1 MGRRRCTVGGVR
13 WDRSARGWCE
23 IVMEFL
29 FVLAVWVFLLGI
41 FLAFFRMTRRFGLK
55 VVLGAV
61 VFMALLMVANW
72 LLGTLG
78 QAEAAIRARGP
89 LPWVIAALVLLAAAM
104 VVMLVLFR
112 RRLPAMRLRR
122 VSDTPAGHVRVG
134 NRLETSYAPFVGK
147 PEHGHRLVTVSPEDT
162 IGVVGPP
169 RCGKTAGVLIPQA
182 MMWAGPMVSV
192 SVRDDI
198 LRSTGDQRARV
209 AADHG
214 GRVMVFDPAGSSAAE
229 LQRMAGH
236 DVTMRWSPIAGCER
250 PETAKLRAEAM
261 VWATFNEGE
270 RNRHF
275 ETHAASLLRCMFH
288 AAALSGKRMEDVL
301 SWIDAKDFVTPADL
315 LKRSDS
321 TERYGWTSEL
331 LGYAGLGPDE
341 RGSVFSTAS
350 NALAAFKLS
359 NILRNCSTTDLD
371 LPSFVCGHSTLFVIA
386 GVSMQKALAPLFSA
400 LLESIAF
407 ELIDDLA
414 RQSGG
419 RLEPRVLMQLDE
431 IANIAP
437 LPNLLNLLTV
447 AGGSGLCISYA
458 TQSWRQL
465 AARYGEDGMRGI
477 WHSTKAQLV
486 FGAVGDAD
494 MLRDISDLMGKTMEG
509 TKSRTRETFKVVSSS
524 VTKSEREVDRLR
536 IDDIYNSHGMAHLIY
551 RGGFTKLRPAL
562 YFDGDLG
569 RPFHDRTGWAPAAVQ
584 A

>member
-1 MGRRRCTVGGVR
+1 MQFLL
-13 WDRSARGWCE
+13 
-23 IVMEFL
+23 IVT
-29 FVLAVWVFLLGI
+29 VWVFLLGVL
-41 FLAFFRMTRRFGLK
+41 LALFRVTRKLGLK
-55 VVLGAV
+55 VVLVAIV
-61 VFMALLMVANW
+61 AFALLLGVNW
-72 LLGTLG
+72 LLGEAG
-78 QAEAAIRARGP
+78 QALGSIRHAGP
-89 LPWVIAALVLLAAAM
+89 RPWILGALALLAAVA
-104 VVMLVLFR
+104 LVALVRFR
-112 RRLPAMRLRR
+112 RRLPSLKLRR
-122 VSDTPAGHVRVG
+122 VSDAPADRRRAG

-147 PEHGHRLVTVSPEDT
+147 AEHGDRLITVSPEDT

-169 RCGKTAGVLIPQA
+169 RCGKTAGILIPQA

-198 LRSTGDQRARV
+198 LSSVGDQRARI

-229 LQRMAGH
+229 LPRIAGN
-236 DVTMRWSPIAGCER
+236 DLTMRWSPIAGCER

-261 VWATFNEGE
+261 VWATFKEGE
-270 RNRHF
+270 RNLYF

-301 SWIDAKDFVTPADL
+301 GWIDAKDFVTPADL
-315 LKRSDS
+315 LRRSDS
-321 TERYGWTSEL
+321 TERQGWTSEL

-341 RGSVFSTAS
+341 RGSAFSTAS

-359 NILRNCSTTDLD
+359 SILRSCSTTDLD
-371 LPSFVCGHSTLFVIA
+371 LAGFVSGHSSLFVIA

-407 ELIDDLA
+407 EIIDDLA
-414 RQSGG
+414 RRSGG
-419 RLEPRVLMQLDE
+419 RLEPRVLLQLDE

-465 AARYGEDGMRGI
+465 ATRYGEDGMRGV
-477 WHSTKAQLV
+477 WQSTRAQIV
-486 FGAVGDAD
+486 FGSVGDAT

-509 TKSRTRETFKVVSSS
+509 TKSRTRETFKVIPGS
-524 VTKSEREVDRLR
+524 VTSSKREVDRLR
-536 IDDIYNSHGMAHLIY
+536 VEDIYNSHGMAHLLY
-551 RGGFTKLRPAL
+551 RGSYTKVRPAL
-562 YFDGDLG
+562 YFDDNLG
-569 RPFHDRTGWAPAAVQ
+569 RPFHGRTGWAPAQ

>member
-1 MGRRRCTVGGVR
+1 
-13 WDRSARGWCE
+13 
-23 IVMEFL
+23 MEFL
-29 FVLAVWVFLLGI
+29 FVLVIWVFLLGI
-41 FLAFFRMTRRFGLK
+41 FLAFFKMTRKFGLK
-55 VVLGAV
+55 VLVVAI
-61 VFMALLMVANW
+61 VFMALLLAASW
-72 LLGTLG
+72 LLGKLG
-78 QAEAAIRARGP
+78 EATTSVRALGP
-89 LPWVIAALVLLAAAM
+89 LPWVIAALVLLAVAI
-104 VVMLVLFR
+104 VVLLVLFR

-122 VSDTPAGHVRVG
+122 VSDSPASQSRAG
-134 NRLETSYAPFVGK
+134 NRLEPSYAPFVGK
-147 PEHGHRLVTVSPEDT
+147 AERGDRLITVSAEDT

-169 RCGKTAGVLIPQA
+169 RCGKTAGLLIPQG

-198 LRSTGDQRARV
+198 LRSIGDQRARI
-209 AADHG
+209 AGDHG

-229 LQRMAGH
+229 VQKIAGH
-236 DVTMRWSPIAGCER
+236 DLTMRWSPIAGCER

-288 AAALSGKRMEDVL
+288 AAAISGRRMEDVL
-301 SWIDAKDFVTPADL
+301 GWIDAKDFVTPADL

-341 RGSVFSTAS
+341 RGSAFSTAS

-359 NILRNCSTTDLD
+359 SILRNCSTTDLD
-371 LPSFVCGHSTLFVIA
+371 LAEFVNGHSSLFVIA

-414 RQSGG
+414 RRTGG
-419 RLEPRVLMQLDE
+419 RLEPRLLMQLDE

-458 TQSWRQL
+458 AQSWRQL
-465 AARYGEDGMRGI
+465 AARYGEDEMEGI
-477 WHSTKAQLV
+477 WQSTKAQIV
-486 FGAVGDAD
+486 FGLVGDAE
-494 MLRDISDLMGKTMEG
+494 MLRHISDLMGKTMEG
-509 TKSRTRETFKVVSSS
+509 TKSRTRETFKVIPGS
-524 VTKSEREVDRLR
+524 VTKGEREVDRLPV
-536 IDDIYNSHGMAHLIY
+536 DEIYNSRGMAHLFY
-551 RGGFTKLRPAL
+551 RGGYRKVRPAL
-562 YFDGDLG
+562 HFDGGLG
-569 RPFHDRTGWAPAAVQ
+569 RPFHDRTGWAPAQ